1 MKICFSAS
9 GENKESILNARF
21 GRCPYFLV
29 FDTDNK
35 EWQTVSNQA
44 AAEFR
49 GAGVSAAQKV
59 ANLGCQVIVT
69 GNMGPNAFS
78 VMNTSNIKVY
88 LGDLG
93 KNIIDNLAMFKDNK
107 LQELL
112 SPRGMGMNRGGQNQ

>member
-9 GENKESILNARF
+9 GENEKSMLNARF

-29 FDTDNK
+29 FDTDSK
-35 EWQTVSNQA
+35 QWQAVNNRA

-59 ANLGCQVIVT
+59 ADLGCQIIVT
-69 GNMGPNAFS
+69 GNMGPNAFN
-78 VMNTSNIKVY
+78 VMNTSDIKIY
-88 LGDLG
+88 SGDLE
-93 KNIIDNLAMFKDNK
+93 KSIIDNLAMFEDNK

-112 SPRGMGMNRGGQNQ
+112 SPQGMGMNRGGQNK

>member
-9 GENKESILNARF
+9 GENEKSMLNARF

-29 FDTDNK
+29 FDTDSK
-35 EWQTVSNQA
+35 QWQTVNNRA

-59 ANLGCQVIVT
+59 ADLGCQIIVT
-69 GNMGPNAFS
+69 GNMGPNAFN
-78 VMNTSNIKVY
+78 VMNTSDIKIY
-88 LGDLG
+88 SGDLE
-93 KNIIDNLAMFKDNK
+93 KSIVDNLAMFEDNK

-112 SPRGMGMNRGGQNQ
+112 SPQGMGMNRGGQNK